1 MSNIKLFIMKQK
13 SIKTIGRLAFVGLF
27 LGLLMVG
34 NTIQAQVEKSTTPV
48 ETTMTPEMI
57 EQAVAECDEA
67 YNDYLM
73 LLSSVENGTLELS
86 DVEEELNAKIETIL
100 GLVEQLKSV
109 KDRMTAD
116 QKEIF
121 EAVESAAK
129 DMEELK

>member
-1 MSNIKLFIMKQK
+1 MKQK
-13 SIKTIGRLAFVGLF
+13 SIKTIGKLAFIGLF

-34 NTIQAQVEKSTTPV
+34 NTTQAQVEKTDPTEVS
-48 ETTMTPEMI
+48 MTPEMI
-57 EQAVAECDEA
+57 EQAIAECDEA

>member
-13 SIKTIGRLAFVGLF
+13 SIKTIGRLAFIGLF

-34 NTIQAQVEKSTTPV
+34 NTTQAQVEKTDPTEVS
-48 ETTMTPEMI
+48 MTPEMI
-57 EQAVAECDEA
+57 EQAIAECDEA

-100 GLVEQLKSV
+100 GLVEELKAV
-109 KDRMTAD
+109 KDRMNAD